1 MRVLV
6 TGGTGSLGHA
16 LVRQWYDQHHVI
28 VFSRDELKQSVM
40 AQKFPAVDYFLG
52 DVRDVERLKLAFHG
66 CDAVV
71 HAAALKRVDAVA
83 GDPIE
88 VVKTNVLGTWNVL
101 QAALHCG
108 VPRVLFISSDKA
120 CEPANAYGASKFTG
134 EQLVTAFN
142 TFGVPQG
149 VRAST
154 LRYGNVLGSRGSVV
168 HVWRG
173 QAGPLT
179 LTAPGMTRFIITME
193 RATWLVDKVL
203 GGMEGGEIFIPRLKA
218 ATLEDLAEAVAPGK
232 GKEYVGLRPGGEK
245 MHEVLMTGAE
255 AERAVEQDFIIT
267 VRPHV
272 SRWREGWPEGEA
284 PKAEALVSS
293 LAPRYTVEELA
304 HLMKWVPE
312 GGV

>member
-1 MRVLV
+1 MRVLI

-16 LVRQWYDQHHVI
+16 LVGRWAHNHVI
-28 VFSRDELKQSVM
+28 VFSRDELKQAQM
-40 AQKFPAVDYFLG
+40 AQRYPLVDYFLG

-142 TFGVPQG
+142 AFGVPQG

-173 QAGPLT
+173 QGGALT
-179 LTAPGMTRFIITME
+179 LTQPGMTRFIIAMG
-193 RATWLVDKVL
+193 RAVWLVQRALDV
-203 GGMEGGEIFIPRLKA
+203 MEGGEIFIPRLKA
-218 ATLEDLAEAVAPGK
+218 ATLEDLADAVGPGK
-232 GKEYVGLRPGGEK
+232 PHTYVGLRPGGEK
-245 MHEVLMTGAE
+245 MHEVLMTEAE
-255 AERAVEQDFIIT
+255 AERAVEQDYIIT

-272 SRWREGWPEGEA
+272 SRWREGWPEGDA

-293 LAPRYTVEELA
+293 GAPRYTVDELA